1 MSTPATPFHKR
12 PLWIAVAALLA
23 LILVVGGIAA
33 ATGAFSG
40 GGTPVAAPT
49 GATPD
54 EATSTD
60 ASSSP
65 PPGGA
70 SVCGI
75 AGYEASGTLTSAP
88 AVQWRLVGTV
98 AAPTSKEAG
107 PGSTSSDGAFST
119 CFAHT
124 PAGAL
129 LASIN
134 YYASLSDGRNTAH
147 IPDLIA
153 DGSFKQKLKDYI
165 ASSSPGPDS
174 GRGQVVGFK
183 IDRYSGDSATV
194 DLAMTIGEPTGGGSQ
209 SQLVSFPT
217 VMTWQDGDWKVVF
230 TDNGPPIAQAPLS
243 SLGGYIPFRG
253 A

>member
-12 PLWIAVAALLA
+12 PLWIAIAAFLA
-23 LILVVGGIAA
+23 LFLVGGGIA

-40 GGTPVAAPT
+40 GGTTAAAPT
-49 GATPD
+49 AATTD

-75 AGYEASGTLTSAP
+75 ASYEASGTLTSAP
-88 AVQWRLVGTV
+88 EVRWRLIGTF
-98 AAPTSKEAG
+98 AAPASQEAG

-124 PAGAL
+124 PTGAL

-134 YYASLSDGRNTAH
+134 YYASLTDGRNTVR

-153 DGSFKQKLKDYI
+153 EGSFKQKLKDYI
-165 ASSSPGPDS
+165 ASSSPGPDG
-174 GRGQVVGFK
+174 GRVQVSGFK
-183 IDRYSGDSATV
+183 IDQYSGDSATV
-194 DLAMTIGEPTGGGSQ
+194 DLAMSVGDSAGGASGT
-209 SQLVSFPT
+209 QLVSFPT
-217 VMTWQDGDWKVVF
+217 VLKWEAGDWKVVF
-230 TDNGPPIAQAPLS
+230 TDNGAPIAQAPLS